1 MARVQGLTGQMQ
13 QVQTDKHDQDNEGAK
28 SESDDGAGA

>member
-1 MARVQGLTGQMQ
+1 MARVQGLIGQMQ
-13 QVQTDKHDQDNEGAK
+13 QVQTDEHDQDNEGAK